1 MQFLLGSPN
10 RWKGRRVCVVIFPK
24 VLKSSLIFVVPVI
37 MFLAFGFLHASLRGK
52 PSSWSLFKFHFCHI
66 SVNTSISLDHPQCIL
81 FWWLIF
87 HIISKQKDN
96 TDKSSTKTCH
106 GIRYWKKKKKRG
118 IETDPNRNTMVLLY
132 EPSAVKKKE
141 KKARLAKEGR
151 QQNE

>member
-37 MFLAFGFLHASLRGK
+37 MFLAFGFLHASSRGK

-106 GIRYWKKKKKRG
+106 GIRYWKKKKKEALKQTQTEIQWFYYRSLQQWK
-118 IETDPNRNTMVLLY
+118 R
-132 EPSAVKKKE
+132 KKK
-141 KKARLAKEGR
+141 KQG
-151 QQNE
+151 